1 MVFSWGNLATKQLIV
16 GMICHSIA
24 LAFLAYGVYA
34 FYLPALAVPELTRCV
49 GAAVLFVGM
58 GLTPQLFFMS
68 VSQIVSQAKDAPEK
82 STLQTFVFN
91 LGMFLLICSLL
102 MEWLYD

>member
-1 MVFSWGNLATKQLIV
+1 MAFSWGNLATKQLIV
-16 GMICHSIA
+16 GMICHGIA

-34 FYLPALAVPELTRCV
+34 FYLQELVLPELTRCV

-58 GLTPQLFFMS
+58 GLAPQLFFMS
-68 VSQIVSQAKDAPEK
+68 VSQIVSQAADTTLK
-82 STLQTFVFN
+82 STLQTYVFN
-91 LGMFLLICSLL
+91 LGIFLMICSLL

>member
-16 GMICHSIA
+16 GMICYTIA

-68 VSQIVSQAKDAPEK
+68 VSQIVSQAKDTPEK
-82 STLQTFVFN
+82 STLQTYMFN

>member
-68 VSQIVSQAKDAPEK
+68 VSQIVSQAKDTPEN
-82 STLQTFVFN
+82 STLHTYVFN

>member
-16 GMICHSIA
+16 GMICYTIA

-68 VSQIVSQAKDAPEK
+68 VSQIVSQAKDTPEK
-82 STLQTFVFN
+82 STLQTYVFN

>member
-16 GMICHSIA
+16 GMICYSIA

-68 VSQIVSQAKDAPEK
+68 VSQIASQAKDTPEK
-82 STLQTFVFN
+82 STLQTYVFN
-91 LGMFLLICSLL
+91 LGMFLLICSML

>member
-58 GLTPQLFFMS
+58 GLTPQLFLC
-68 VSQIVSQAKDAPEK
+68 Q
-82 STLQTFVFN
+82 
-91 LGMFLLICSLL
+91 
-102 MEWLYD
+102 

>member
-1 MVFSWGNLATKQLIV
+1 MVCHIV
-16 GMICHSIA
+16 A
-24 LAFLAYGVYA
+24 LAILAYGVYT
-34 FYLPALAVPELTRCV
+34 FYWLELILPELTRCV

-68 VSQIVSQAKDAPEK
+68 VSQIVSQAKDTPEK
-82 STLQTFVFN
+82 STLQTYVFN

>member
-16 GMICHSIA
+16 GMICYSIA

-68 VSQIVSQAKDAPEK
+68 VSQIVSQAKDTPEK
-82 STLQTFVFN
+82 STLQTYVFN

>member
-16 GMICHSIA
+16 GMICYTIA

-68 VSQIVSQAKDAPEK
+68 VSQIVSQAKDTPEK
-82 STLQTFVFN
+82 STLQTYVFN
-91 LGMFLLICSLL
+91 LGMFLLICSML

>member
-16 GMICHSIA
+16 GMICYTIA
-24 LAFLAYGVYA
+24 LAYLAYGVYA

-68 VSQIVSQAKDAPEK
+68 VSQIVSQAKDTPEK
-82 STLQTFVFN
+82 STLQTYVFN
-91 LGMFLLICSLL
+91 LGMFLLICSML